1 MNKEHELL
9 EILANKPEL
18 VTEFPDWMFSDETR
32 TEIQSTENVAIAE
45 IAGRDSVAAVIK
57 ACRIRDIQAVVP
69 TIAFT
74 GTEYGKWNVP
84 FGKTELMKEK
94 LGKEGI
100 RVFDIIVL
108 GSPRF
113 WWKLCGRYATELF
126 RKYGYFTPCL
136 GCHLYFH
143 AIRIPLAKM
152 LHCTLVIGGE
162 RESHDGKVKV
172 NQTGAALDAYSEFLN
187 IFNLELFLPL
197 RNVKSGREIE
207 DILGQ
212 NWKEGEEQLSCV
224 LSKNYQDKDGK
235 VIFDEAALK
244 KYYHEFAFKTAEDEI
259 RSYLSHTSQRA

>member
-18 VTEFPDWMFSDETR
+18 VTEFPDWMFSDKTR
-32 TEIQSTENVAIAE
+32 AEIQGIENVAIAE
-45 IAGRDSVAAVIK
+45 IAGRDSVAAVIR
-57 ACRIRDIQAVVP
+57 ACRVRDIKAIVP

-74 GTEYGKWNVP
+74 GTEYGNWKVP

-94 LGKEGI
+94 LEKEDI
-100 RVFDIIVL
+100 RVFSVIVL

-113 WWKLCGRYATELF
+113 WWKLCGRYTTELF
-126 RKYGYFTPCL
+126 KKYGYFTPCL

-143 AIRIPLAKM
+143 AIRIPLAK
-152 LHCTLVIGGE
+152 LLNCTLVIGGE

-172 NQTGAALDAYSEFLN
+172 NQTGVALDAYSEFLKR
-187 IFNLELFLPL
+187 FDLELFMPL
-197 RNVKSGREIE
+197 RNVHSGKEIE

-212 NWKEGEEQLSCV
+212 NWKEGEDQLSCV

-244 KYYHEFAFKTAEDEI
+244 KYYHEFAFKAAEDEI
-259 RSYLSHTSQRA
+259 RSYLSHASQRV